1 MRSFQGLGAMTGF
14 EAKRIDGRRRWG
26 TALALMASVFLA
38 SCGGGGG
45 GVFGGTGSSSV
56 STLSASPVRYGIA
69 TVVSVSGNGLD
80 QGVQLEPG
88 PGCINPTRIGEATA
102 TQVSFSC
109 TLKTVGEHNLR
120 VVDAGGRQLATLYV
134 VVPLPQVSIV
144 TSKGTIVVELDVPR
158 APISSENFHG
168 YVTGSAAFYRNTL
181 FHQAVA
187 GVSITAGGFTNQLSG
202 GINTPV
208 LKANTT
214 PAVALESNNGLKN
227 LRGTIAMLRDP
238 ADGNTVKSQFFINL
252 QDNPQNDYVSDAQPG
267 HAVFGRVVSGL
278 DVADSIGAVP
288 VRFILED
295 GRFGVPV
302 TPLPITSITQSR

>member
-1 MRSFQGLGAMTGF
+1 MSSLQGLASMTGF
-14 EAKRIDGRRRWG
+14 EVETADRLRRWG
-26 TALALMASVFLA
+26 TASAVLASALLA

-45 GVFGGTGSSSV
+45 GVFGGVGSSSV
-56 STLSASPVRYGIA
+56 TSVSASPLRYGIA
-69 TVVSVSGNGLD
+69 TVVSVSGSGMD
-80 QGVQLEPG
+80 QGIQLEAG
-88 PGCINPTRIGEATA
+88 PGCINVTRIGEATA

-109 TLKTVGEHNLR
+109 TVKTIEHDMR
-120 VVDAGGRQLATLYV
+120 VVDASGRKLASLYV
-134 VVPLPQVSIV
+134 VVPQPQVTIV
-144 TSKGTIVVELDVPR
+144 TSKGTIVVELDVLR

-168 YVTGSAAFYRNTL
+168 YVTGAAAFYRNTL
-181 FHQAVA
+181 FHEAVA
-187 GVSITAGGFTNQLSG
+187 GVSISAGGYTNQLTN

-214 PAVALESNNGLKN
+214 PAVTLESNNGLKN

-252 QDNPQNDYVSDAQPG
+252 QDNPQHDFVSEAQRG
-267 HAVFGRVVSGL
+267 HAVFGRVVAGM
-278 DVADSIGAVP
+278 DVADAIGAVP